1 VAATLE
7 TFAGNARWM
16 GTSGGQAAFS
26 LVLHTWSQDL
36 GQHLHLHAVM
46 ACGVLGSDDQ
56 GASHW
61 HHPARRADFL
71 FPVRALSRVFRA
83 KFMQAL
89 RDLANQGDA
98 PADANLSAAGRQALH
113 RHDWVVY
120 AKTPLGGAAQVLSY
134 LSRYSH
140 RTAIGNE
147 RILAVS
153 DEEVVFSVRADEQG
167 GKRHMRLPIT
177 EFIRRFLLH
186 VLPGGV
192 QRIRHYGVLANGCKK
207 TQLAR
212 ARQALSQPPPN
223 PRALESA
230 QAFMAR
236 VARIEIDICPRCK
249 GPLHVAATLAPRRH
263 LPAPGCPVEATP
275 PPQARAP
282 P

>member
-1 VAATLE
+1 MAATLE

-16 GTSGGQAAFS
+16 GTAGGQAAFS

-153 DEEVVFSVRADEQG
+153 DEEVVFSVRADE
-167 GKRHMRLPIT
+167 RER
-177 EFIRRFLLH
+177 
-186 VLPGGV
+186 
-192 QRIRHYGVLANGCKK
+192 
-207 TQLAR
+207 
-212 ARQALSQPPPN
+212 
-223 PRALESA
+223 
-230 QAFMAR
+230 
-236 VARIEIDICPRCK
+236 
-249 GPLHVAATLAPRRH
+249 
-263 LPAPGCPVEATP
+263 PAIPSV
-275 PPQARAP
+275 R
-282 P
+282 